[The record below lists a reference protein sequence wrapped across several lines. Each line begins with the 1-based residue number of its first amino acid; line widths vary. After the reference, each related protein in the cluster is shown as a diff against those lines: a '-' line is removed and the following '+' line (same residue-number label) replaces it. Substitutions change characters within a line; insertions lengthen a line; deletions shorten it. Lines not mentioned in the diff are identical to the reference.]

1 MIKDRINH
9 LRDYLRENK
18 IPAVLISKDE
28 NVHYFSGFYG
38 DSAMLLI
45 TEDKAYLVTDCRYI
59 EQAQQQAPLYEVI
72 EQKEGLI
79 KVSADLAKKINVRFI
94 SFEGSSLTF
103 NDYSKLEKELHP
115 IKPGISVSLD
125 QLRVIKEKEEIARIE
140 KACDIGDNAFEDI
153 IAYIRPGMT
162 EIEVA
167 ARLENTMRCLGSEK
181 ASFTTIVAS
190 GKRGSL
196 PHGIATEKLIFEGE
210 FVTMDYGAVYRGYHS
225 DVTRTVCIGTANEKQ
240 REIYAAVLSAQ
251 ELGVSLVKPG
261 ASGIGVDKQA
271 RLLLEEAG
279 FAEYFGHGLGHSV
292 GLEIHEEPRL
302 SPKSNCKSLEAGTV
316 ITVEPGVYIPDW
328 GGVRIEDT
336 VLVTETGS
344 RRLTKSRKKLLEI
357 KGN

>member
-9 LRDYLRENK
+9 LRDHLRENK
-18 IPAVLISKDE
+18 IPAVLVSKDE

-38 DSAMLLI
+38 DSTMLLI
-45 TEDKAYLVTDCRYI
+45 TEEKAYLITDSRYI
-59 EQAQQQAPLYEVI
+59 EQAQQQAPLYELI
-72 EQKEGLI
+72 EQKEGLL
-79 KVSADLAKKINVRFI
+79 KVSADLAKKIGVPSV
-94 SFEGSSLTF
+94 SFEGSALTY
-103 NDYSKLEKELHP
+103 NEYSKLAEELRP
-115 IKPGISVSLD
+115 VKPGISVSLD
-125 QLRVIKEKEEIARIE
+125 QLRVIKEAEEIDCIE
-140 KACDIGDNAFEDI
+140 KACAIGDEAFQDI
-153 IAYIRPGMT
+153 VAYIKPGMT

-181 ASFTTIVAS
+181 VSFTTIVAS

-196 PHGIATEKLIFEGE
+196 PHGIATYKLIFDGE

-225 DVTRTVCIGTANEKQ
+225 DVTRTVCVGTADEKQ
-240 REIYAAVLSAQ
+240 REIYSAVLSAQ

-261 ASGIGVDKQA
+261 TSGIEVDRQA
-271 RLLLEEAG
+271 RQLLEKAG
-279 FAEYFGHGLGHSV
+279 LAKYFGHGLGHSV

-302 SPKSNCKSLEAGTV
+302 SPKSSCESLEAGTV

-328 GGVRIEDT
+328 GGVRIEDS

-344 RRLTKSRKKLLEI
+344 RRLTKSSKKLLEI

>member
-18 IPAVLISKDE
+18 IPAVLVSKDE

-38 DSAMLLI
+38 DSTMLLI
-45 TEDKAYLVTDCRYI
+45 TEEKAYLITDSRYI
-59 EQAQQQAPLYEVI
+59 EQARQQAPLYELI
-72 EQKEGLI
+72 EQKEGLL
-79 KVSADLAKKINVRFI
+79 KVSANLAKKIGVPSV
-94 SFEGSSLTF
+94 SFEGSALTY
-103 NDYSKLEKELHP
+103 NEYSKLAEELRP
-115 IKPGISVSLD
+115 VKPGISVSLD
-125 QLRVIKEKEEIARIE
+125 QLRVVKEAEEISCIE
-140 KACDIGDNAFEDI
+140 KACDIGDEAFQDV
-153 IAYIRPGMT
+153 IAYIKPGMT

-181 ASFTTIVAS
+181 VSFTTIVAS

-196 PHGIATEKLIFEGE
+196 PHGIATDKLIFDGE

-225 DVTRTVCIGTANEKQ
+225 DVTRTVCVGTADEKQ
-240 REIYAAVLSAQ
+240 REIYSAVLSAQ

-261 ASGIGVDKQA
+261 ASGIEVDRQA
-271 RLLLEEAG
+271 RQLLEK
-279 FAEYFGHGLGHSV
+279 AELAKYFGHGLGHSV

-302 SPKSNCKSLEAGTV
+302 SPKSSCESLEAGTT

-344 RRLTKSRKKLLEI
+344 RRLTKSSKKLLEI
-357 KGN
+357 KDN